1 MIPADHSTQELRGP
15 VAYMARHGVAANL
28 LVIFIVA
35 AGVVSF
41 TGLTQEAFPVLPFNH
56 IEVAVRYPGATP
68 SEVESSIVVKIEEEI
83 GSLEGVEEVT
93 AVAAEGVASVMAE
106 LATGA
111 DMGRTLDEIEA
122 AVGRIQTLPAGA
134 ERAEVREMTNRQS
147 MLRLILHGD
156 VPERAL
162 KALAYRTENE
172 IAALPGVSHVET
184 SGVRRDEISIEV
196 PLSRLRALDLTLE
209 DVAAA
214 VRAGSL
220 ELSAGSIETRDRAV
234 RVRTLG
240 RSYNQH
246 DFENI
251 IVLAPSDGA
260 AIRIRDIAT
269 VRDTLQAA
277 DLINRYQGRRAAFIE
292 VHRAA
297 GERVLDVAATVKDY
311 LAHQAQASLPPG
323 IGIVVW
329 NDDAD
334 IYTER
339 IGLLLKNGA
348 LGLFLVLVG
357 LALFLEART
366 ALWVATG
373 IAVSG
378 LGALPAMLVFDVSLS
393 SISAF
398 AFILAIGIVVD
409 DAIVVAENVHSERRR
424 GASGVRAA
432 IRGAQR
438 IQRPLIFAVLTTV
451 AAFSP
456 LLFLP
461 GGIGDVMVAV
471 PIIMISM
478 VIVSLI
484 ESLLV
489 LPNHLSHLPGPDRT
503 PRHLPGRGLAWIQ
516 ARVEV
521 CLRWVVDGPLDRGLR
536 LATGRPAVV
545 VAAAVAAIILSV
557 SLVPAG
563 IIGVIFAQG
572 VAGDLVTAS
581 LELPAGTPAPS
592 TFAAAQELE
601 AAGRRAGAR
610 LAEARRQE
618 ADAVVGGVSLTVGMK
633 ARQGGGG
640 LAQEPSL
647 NPQPNVA
654 LVEFEMADGVAAQD
668 FLAAW
673 RDEAGPLAGA
683 GRLTFTAE
691 LIDLGR
697 PVEAVLSH
705 PDPERLA
712 VIGAA
717 VVKRL
722 LEMQGVFDVRS
733 DHVAGIGEIQIELRP
748 EARALGL
755 TLDSL
760 ARQVRAASFGE
771 EALRVQRG
779 REEVRVYVRLPPA
792 ERNDIDDV
800 ERIWIRTPGAEVPLS
815 RVASLRMG
823 SSPASIRRRG
833 GQRIVTVSADVDAA
847 VVTGGEVTAFL
858 DGSVLPDL
866 VDANPGLTYR
876 FGGAQQQQIE
886 SLGALGR
893 GFALAAF
900 AIYALLAI
908 PLGSYTQP
916 LIVMAAIPFGIVGAI
931 LGHLILGI
939 SLDINSLMGML
950 GLSGV
955 VVNDSLVMVDLIN
968 QRLHA
973 GVPAREAI
981 IEGAKGRFHPI
992 VLTSLTTFL
1001 GFTPIIFESGVHAQ
1015 FLVPFAA
1022 SIGFGIAF
1030 STGILMLAV
1039 PALTAIHLR
1048 ASGRFVQ
1055 PDRVAAPP
1063 STR

>member
-1 MIPADHSTQELRGP
+1 
-15 VAYMARHGVAANL
+15 
-28 LVIFIVA
+28 
-35 AGVVSF
+35 
-41 TGLTQEAFPVLPFNH
+41 
-56 IEVAVRYPGATP
+56 
-68 SEVESSIVVKIEEEI
+68 
-83 GSLEGVEEVT
+83 
-93 AVAAEGVASVMAE
+93 
-106 LATGA
+106 
-111 DMGRTLDEIEA
+111 
-122 AVGRIQTLPAGA
+122 
-134 ERAEVREMTNRQS
+134 
-147 MLRLILHGD
+147 
-156 VPERAL
+156 
-162 KALAYRTENE
+162 
-172 IAALPGVSHVET
+172 
-184 SGVRRDEISIEV
+184 
-196 PLSRLRALDLTLE
+196 
-209 DVAAA
+209 
-214 VRAGSL
+214 
-220 ELSAGSIETRDRAV
+220 
-234 RVRTLG
+234 
-240 RSYNQH
+240 
-246 DFENI
+246 
-251 IVLAPSDGA
+251 
-260 AIRIRDIAT
+260 
-269 VRDTLQAA
+269 
-277 DLINRYQGRRAAFIE
+277 
-292 VHRAA
+292 
-297 GERVLDVAATVKDY
+297 
-311 LAHQAQASLPPG
+311 
-323 IGIVVW
+323 
-329 NDDAD
+329 
-334 IYTER
+334 
-339 IGLLLKNGA
+339 
-348 LGLFLVLVG
+348 
-357 LALFLEART
+357 
-366 ALWVATG
+366 
-373 IAVSG
+373 
-378 LGALPAMLVFDVSLS
+378 
-393 SISAF
+393 
-398 AFILAIGIVVD
+398 
-409 DAIVVAENVHSERRR
+409 
-424 GASGVRAA
+424 
-432 IRGAQR
+432 
-438 IQRPLIFAVLTTV
+438 
-451 AAFSP
+451 
-456 LLFLP
+456 
-461 GGIGDVMVAV
+461 
-471 PIIMISM
+471 
-478 VIVSLI
+478 
-484 ESLLV
+484 
-489 LPNHLSHLPGPDRT
+489 
-503 PRHLPGRGLAWIQ
+503 
-516 ARVEV
+516 
-521 CLRWVVDGPLDRGLR
+521 
-536 LATGRPAVV
+536 
-545 VAAAVAAIILSV
+545 
-557 SLVPAG
+557 
-563 IIGVIFAQG
+563 
-572 VAGDLVTAS
+572 
-581 LELPAGTPAPS
+581 
-592 TFAAAQELE
+592 
-601 AAGRRAGAR
+601 
-610 LAEARRQE
+610 
-618 ADAVVGGVSLTVGMK
+618 MK

-654 LVEFEMADGVAAQD
+654 LVEFQMADGVAAQD

-823 SSPASIRRRG
+823 TSPASIRRRG

-847 VVTGGEVTAFL
+847 VVTGGEVTALL

-968 QRLHA
+968 QRLNA

-981 IEGAKGRFHPI
+981 IEGTKGRFHPI

-1022 SIGFGIAF
+1022 SIGFGIVF